1 MAGKRTILVGT
12 VGHGVVRSEDDG
24 ETWATVG
31 ITRGMHSDCFLRAMV
46 ADPRRSEVVYAG
58 TDMGLY
64 RTDDG
69 GASWQLLDTALS
81 GQTVWALAI
90 DPVDP
95 NIMHAGTGT
104 PSTPGIYRSTDS
116 GKSWEQRPME
126 IAERCINV
134 TVPRFTGIAVDPTD
148 HRNIWAGI
156 EVDGLRH
163 SSDGGDTWSEVH
175 GALNNPDSHN
185 VAVAAS
191 SPATVFSVGN
201 DEIFTSTNNGATW
214 NPVGARE
221 AFQWSHSRV
230 YPRGIAIKPGDPN
243 VVYLGIGNGTPGDT
257 GAVMRSKDAGKTWEN
272 LPLPVEPNSFI
283 FTVSVQPEDTS
294 LVFAGS
300 RYGYLYRSDDG
311 GDSWSK
317 MRREFGV
324 ISAIVW
330 VPN

>member
-12 VGHGVVRSEDDG
+12 VGHGVLRSEDDG
-24 ETWATVG
+24 ETWAGVP
-31 ITRGMHSDCFLRAMV
+31 IDRGMHSDCILRTMV
-46 ADPRRSEVVYAG
+46 PDPRRPEVVFAG
-58 TDMGLY
+58 TDRGLH
-64 RTDDG
+64 RSDDG
-69 GASWQLLDTALS
+69 GASWKLLDTALS
-81 GQTVWALAI
+81 GHVVWAMAI

-95 NIMHAGTGT
+95 NIMYAGTGT

-126 IAERCINV
+126 IADSCPNV
-134 TVPRFTGIAVDPTD
+134 GIPRFTGIAVDPTD
-148 HRNIWAGI
+148 HRSIWAGI

-163 SSDGGDTWSEVH
+163 SADGGDTWTEVS

-185 VAVAAS
+185 VAVAAG
-191 SPATVFSVGN
+191 SPSTVFSVGN
-201 DEIFTSTNNGATW
+201 DEIFTSTNNGDTW
-214 NPVGARE
+214 NPIGARE
-221 AFQWSHSRV
+221 AFQWPQRIF
-230 YPRGIAIKPGDPN
+230 PRGIAIKPGDPK
-243 VVYLGIGNGTPGDT
+243 VVFLGIGNGTPGNT
-257 GAVMRSKDAGKTWEN
+257 GAVMRSKDAGTTWEN

-283 FTVSVQPEDTS
+283 MTVSVQPDDPS

-311 GDSWSK
+311 GDSWTK